1 MPFRF
6 FTFSGR
12 LGHMLIQLF
21 TNIKLQHVSFF
32 FFFITETKNCNKLPV
47 FLYLVSLS
55 NWNCLILGENSNVAG
70 SEGSQLTAG
79 SFASLN

>member
-1 MPFRF
+1 
-6 FTFSGR
+6 
-12 LGHMLIQLF
+12 MLIQLF

-32 FFFITETKNCNKLPV
+32 FFITETKNCNKLLV

-55 NWNCLILGENSNVAG
+55 SWNCIILGQNSNVAG
-70 SEGSQLTAG
+70 REGSQLTAG